1 MSMMDRMC
9 ETWSDEMVEL
19 IMNQVM
25 DDLVLQQTLQTICS
39 RV

>member
-1 MSMMDRMC
+1 
-9 ETWSDEMVEL
+9 MVKL

-25 DDLVLQQTLQTICS
+25 DDLVLQQTLRTICS